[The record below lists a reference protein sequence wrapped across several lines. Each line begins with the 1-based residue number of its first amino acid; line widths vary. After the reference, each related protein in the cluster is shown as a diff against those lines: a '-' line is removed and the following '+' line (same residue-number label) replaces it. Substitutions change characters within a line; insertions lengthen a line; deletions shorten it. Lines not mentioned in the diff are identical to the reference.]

1 MRFKE
6 YTVSI
11 SPQPFHPQIILH
23 FYLDMADVFT
33 ILESFHTFRVCH
45 AVFRD
50 SLS

>member
-23 FYLDMADVFT
+23 FYLDMAVYYFGM
-33 ILESFHTFRVCH
+33 IPYL
-45 AVFRD
+45 
-50 SLS
+50 